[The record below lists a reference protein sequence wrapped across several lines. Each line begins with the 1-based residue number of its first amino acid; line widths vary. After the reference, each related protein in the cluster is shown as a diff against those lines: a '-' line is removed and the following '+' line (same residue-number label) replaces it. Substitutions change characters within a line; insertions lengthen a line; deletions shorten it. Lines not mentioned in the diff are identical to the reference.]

1 MDSNLKEFGAHD
13 FATISMSSAIQRY
26 LACGRKDLLALVEHY
41 KIRTTLNEAV
51 SRLPETFQFERIF
64 VTISNGFV

>member
-41 KIRTTLNEAV
+41 KIQTTSGEAV
-51 SRLPETFQFERIF
+51 SRCQKPFNSKEFL
-64 VTISNGFV
+64 